1 MTIKTKI
8 FSSRRTIELEDEV
21 NKWAANNNVNI
32 HSQQITYNPHMEK
45 YVMSILYND
54 LDDITVQLN
63 S

>member
-8 FSSRRTIELEDEV
+8 FSNGRTIELEDEV
-21 NKWAANNNVNI
+21 NKWAAKNNVNI
-32 HSQQITYNPHMEK
+32 HSQQITYNPDMQN

-54 LDDITVQLN
+54 LDGAPVQLN